1 MKKNYKTKKFCRLS
15 IKCSMLLCSILILGI
30 ASTFTGSVVY
40 GQKAVQRFPL
50 KLESVSVLDALREIN
65 RLSGNSVIFKKE
77 EVEKE
82 TKRVTVDLKDVITL
96 EAVRACLAGT
106 KLSCTESDGK
116 VVVIPEKE
124 QKAKIVSGIISDAS
138 GQPLPGATV
147 VVKGTASRIGTS
159 ANVNG
164 EYQIVVPAGTSVLVY
179 SFIGYKSKE
188 VDIKEQTKIN
198 VTLEEDV
205 KNVDE
210 VVVVAYGTQNKRDV
224 LGAMST
230 VNADDIKDIP
240 SPSLA
245 NLLQGRVA
253 GMSVINMTGAP
264 GGGGTSISIRGFNSL
279 SVEAAQRFSNPLWVI
294 DGVPMYS
301 FTSPVSGLNT
311 LAEIDPKDIESVQVL
326 KDAASASIYGS
337 RAANG
342 VILVTTKKGRFNQ
355 KAKVSVNV
363 SQTWIFN
370 PSLPDLMGGNR
381 ERYHRMEALRNYQEA
396 GFSDEQNRYVYVGS
410 YKEAYLRDIMYDYF
424 WGKGNG
430 AGVPL
435 YQDSLNKFYNNSTN
449 LFDYYFRTARVTDAS
464 LQLTGGAERVTY
476 NFGLGYYSE
485 TGVLKGTGFNRMKL
499 ISNITVK
506 PMDKMDANLRFYL
519 AYTDRSRSSEEMNTY
534 SFNTG
539 TDLEQIPKELL
550 VTSTLYPGGGTPAFD
565 EATKRFRGTK
575 EKNDSYRA
583 RASFD
588 ASYEFIKGLSF
599 KTSVALDYSQ
609 QNVNIFL
616 PSNLNDY
623 NESYSS
629 GQIERYMMLLNE
641 NMFTYKRSF
650 AENHNVDFLVGLS
663 LQSDETNKVGGYGY
677 KAPSDLIH
685 YVPWYGGAYDV
696 TSDRQLKE
704 FLSKREKST
713 MVGVFGRLN
722 YNYMQKYLLSFSL
735 RRDGSSKF
743 GEDVR
748 WATFPAYAVGYA
760 FSEEPFMDW
769 AENVLDYA
777 KIRLSYGK
785 SGKQFSQPYIALGL
799 LEPAASF
806 LGNPT
811 VNPEWNEGLFNPT
824 LTWEETDQY
833 DFGLDLDL
841 FNYRLNV
848 VLDYYYRYTDKLLY
862 NVTLPGNYSGYI
874 KQWQNAYAIS
884 NEGIE
889 LQIKWDI
896 LRRDNL
902 KWDMTFN
909 IARNWNRLEKSLNGV
924 DFQTYGEAG
933 YFDSNVSVIGK
944 PLNGLYVYKDKGYY
958 NSDEE
963 VPYIYED
970 GRKIYL
976 RGDSYRQ
983 YYRAGDR
990 ILMDMDGNGSV
1001 ATSWPLLEDRVY
1013 AGSPLPKASGGIIST
1028 LNWKGFD
1035 VNMLFSYVLGR
1046 HILNAGKGASV
1057 GTSLGLT
1064 LDDLTKPVFADL
1076 DKVTFWQQP
1085 GDKADFPVNRLEAGL
1100 GNFTTIL
1107 SSNVENVS
1115 YLKLKTLTIGYTLP
1129 QKWTRCAGME
1139 SVRVFIS
1146 GENLFTITNY
1156 TGPDPESVD
1165 VVTGVDNF
1173 GNYPLSTRVTLG
1185 LTLNF

>member
-15 IKCSMLLCSILILGI
+15 MKCSVLLCSILILGI
-30 ASTFTGSVVY
+30 ASAFTSSTVY
-40 GQKAVQRFPL
+40 GQKTVQRFSL
-50 KLESVSVLDALREIN
+50 KLENASVLDALREVN
-65 RLSGNSVIFKKE
+65 RLSGNSVVFKKE

-82 TKRVTVDLKDVITL
+82 TKRVTVDLKDVTTL

-106 KLSCTESDGK
+106 KLSCAESDGK

-138 GQPLPGATV
+138 GAPLPGATV
-147 VVKGTASRIGTS
+147 VVKGTASKIGTS

-164 EYQIVVPAGTSVLVY
+164 EYQIVVPAGTSVLIY

-188 VDIKEQTKIN
+188 VEIKEQTKIN
-198 VTLEEDV
+198 VSLEEDV

-294 DGVPMYS
+294 DGVPMHS
-301 FTSPVSGLNT
+301 FTSPISGLNT

-355 KAKVSVNV
+355 KARVSINV
-363 SQTWIFN
+363 SQTMIFN
-370 PSLPDLMGGNR
+370 PSLPDLTGGNR
-381 ERYHRMEALRNYQEA
+381 ERYHRMEALRNNQEA
-396 GFSDEQNRYVYVGS
+396 GFSEEQNRYLYVGS
-410 YKEAYLRDIMYDYF
+410 YKESYLRDIAYDYF

-449 LFDYYFRTARVTDAS
+449 LFDYYFRTAQVTDAS

-476 NFGLGYYSE
+476 NVGLGYYKE
-485 TGVLKGTGFNRMKL
+485 TGVLRGTGFNRMKL
-499 ISNITVK
+499 LSNMTIK
-506 PMDKMDANLRFYL
+506 PIDKMDANMRFYL
-519 AYTDRSRSSEEMNTY
+519 AYTDRSRSSEEMNTL
-534 SFNTG
+534 SFDTG

-550 VTSTLYPGGGTPAFD
+550 ETSTLYPGKGSAAFD
-565 EATKRFRGTK
+565 EATRRFRGTK
-575 EKNDSYRA
+575 EENDSYRI
-583 RASFD
+583 RTSFD
-588 ASYEFIKGLSF
+588 LSYEFIKGLSF
-599 KTSVALDYSQ
+599 KTSVALDFSQ

-623 NESYSS
+623 NESYSN
-629 GQIERYMMLLNE
+629 GQVGRNMMLLNE
-641 NMFTYKRSF
+641 NLLTYKRTF
-650 AENHNVDFLVGLS
+650 AENHNVDFLLGLS
-663 LQSDETNKVGGYGY
+663 LQSDEANKIGGYGY

-685 YVPWYGGAYDV
+685 YVPWYKNAYDV
-696 TSDRQLKE
+696 ASDRQLKE
-704 FLSKREKST
+704 YLSTKKKST

-769 AENVLDYA
+769 AKDVLDYA
-777 KIRLSYGK
+777 KIRVSYGK
-785 SGKQFSQPYIALGL
+785 SGKQFSEPYIALGL
-799 LEPAASF
+799 LEPSAPF

-811 VNPEWNEGLFNPT
+811 VAPDWDEGLFNPT

-833 DFGLDLDL
+833 DVGLDVDL
-841 FNYRLNV
+841 FNYRVNV

-862 NVTLPGNYSGYI
+862 NVTLAGNHSAYI

-896 LRRDNL
+896 LRRDDL

-909 IARNWNRLEKSLNGV
+909 IARNWNRLEKSRNGA
-924 DFQTYGEAG
+924 DFQTYGNAG
-933 YFDSNVSVIGK
+933 YFDSNISIIGK

-958 NSDEE
+958 NSDDE

-976 RGDSYRQ
+976 HGNGYRQ
-983 YYRAGDR
+983 YFRAGDR
-990 ILMDMDGNGSV
+990 IMVDVDGNGSV
-1001 ATSWPLLEDRVY
+1001 YTSWPLQEDRVY
-1013 AGSPLPKASGGIIST
+1013 AGSPLPKASGGIVST
-1028 LNWKGFD
+1028 LSWKGLD
-1035 VNMLFSYVLGR
+1035 VNVLFSYVISR
-1046 HILNAGKGASV
+1046 HILNSRKGASL
-1057 GTSLGLT
+1057 GTSLGLEM
-1064 LDDLTKPVFADL
+1064 DDLTLPIFADL
-1076 DKVTFWQQP
+1076 DDVTFWKKP
-1085 GDKADFPVNRLEAGL
+1085 GDKADFPMNRLESGL
-1100 GNFTTIL
+1100 GNFTTTL
-1107 SSNVENVS
+1107 MSNVENVS
-1115 YLKLKTLTIGYTLP
+1115 YLKLKTLTVGYTLP
-1129 QKWTRCAGME
+1129 NKWTKRVGMDN
-1139 SVRVFIS
+1139 VRVFVS

-1165 VVTGVDNF
+1165 LVTGVDNF
-1173 GNYPLSTRVTLG
+1173 ANYPLSTRVTLG